1 MPSARPRIGSRWRRL
16 GTRATVL
23 GALVLSA
30 AGCVSMPNGGPPS
43 PMAATQSG
51 TSQSQDY
58 TVLDADPPAPGEGA
72 KEIVQGFLLAS
83 LRYSDPAQQQVAR
96 AYLTPSASSS
106 WHPQGDTVTVFA
118 GTPDLTPAAEPKNA
132 KQTTVTVSGQVV
144 ATLNGNGQQ
153 VLSVA
158 QAQPQPAAGD
168 ACGGAEKSAGSACE
182 AVTLV
187 KYDGQWRIQHLPA
200 NLLIDQADFDQVY
213 QSQDVYFFDPGH
225 TRLVPDTVW
234 VPLGTS
240 VTNLLTTLVRT
251 LITGPS
257 STWLGYNATFSAF
270 PAPPANITV
279 RISVGSSGTAV
290 VTLGGNIPSASL
302 PEIAVQLTWTLVT
315 TSAAQYSISAVQLV
329 VNGNTWEPNGST
341 NQTLSDYQSYNPY
354 PADEASFT
362 YVNGSGIAQSQCGSD
377 SALTTVAAPI
387 FSATGE
393 PKITSCSL
401 LSAVPTPTTSSTAS
415 VKPGHKVTPPTPNP
429 LSMVAVS
436 SPVASSS
443 TTYVAGVSP
452 GRNQVSIW
460 RVGASGGPVA
470 KWSGTSITSIS
481 WDQQQDLWITTSSD
495 GVWVLSSTNWHEPV
509 AVQDPFGG
517 PVSALSIAPDGVR
530 VAAIVNG
537 QLELAAIARN
547 TSVETGGKFHE
558 QFVIGTP
565 VPLGPSVTDAAAVAW
580 YDQDD
585 LMVIAGP
592 VSGRVVEEVPVN
604 GQASNQVTTF
614 PVPPPGVYAESI
626 AADTKS
632 NVLVVGLSN
641 GQLEYSAGFNGT
653 WRPLAAG
660 GEPAYV
666 PNP

>member
-1 MPSARPRIGSRWRRL
+1 MPSAQPRIGSRWRAV
-16 GTRATVL
+16 GARATVL
-23 GALVLSA
+23 AALVLSA
-30 AGCVSMPNGGPPS
+30 AGCVSMPNSGPPS

-51 TSQSQDY
+51 TGQNQDY
-58 TVLDADPPAPGEGA
+58 IVLDADPPAVGEGPTD
-72 KEIVQGFLLAS
+72 IVQGFLLAS
-83 LRYSDPAQQQVAR
+83 LRYSDPAQLQVAR

-106 WHPQGDTVTVFA
+106 WHPQGDAVTVFA
-118 GTPDLTPAAEPKNA
+118 STPDLTPAAESKNA

-168 ACGGAEKSAGSACE
+168 ACGGAERSAGSACE
-182 AVTLV
+182 QVTLV
-187 KYDGQWRIQHLPA
+187 KYDGQWRIQHLPPT
-200 NLLIDQADFDQVY
+200 LLIDQADFDQVY

-225 TRLVPDTVW
+225 ARLVPDTVW

-257 STWLGYNATFSAF
+257 STWLGNNATFSAF
-270 PAPPANITV
+270 PAPPANVTV
-279 RISVGSSGTAV
+279 RVSVGTTGTAV
-290 VTLGGNIPSASL
+290 VTLGGNIPSVSL
-302 PEIAVQLTWTLVT
+302 PDIAAQLVWTLVGS
-315 TSAAQYSISAVQLV
+315 SAAQYSITAVRLV
-329 VNGNTWEPNGST
+329 VNGATWEPNGST
-341 NQTLSDYQSYNPY
+341 TQTLSDYAGYNPY
-354 PADEASFT
+354 PSDQASFT
-362 YVNGSGIAQSQCGSD
+362 YVNGNSAAQSQCGSVN
-377 SALTTVAAPI
+377 APPVAVPV
-387 FSATGE
+387 FGATDE
-393 PKITSCSL
+393 PKITSCSSV
-401 LSAVPTPTTSSTAS
+401 SAAPTPTTSSTAS
-415 VKPGHKVTPPTPNP
+415 VKPGHRVAPQTANP

-436 SPVASSS
+436 SPAASSS

-481 WDQQQDLWITTSSD
+481 WDRQQDLWITTSSD
-495 GVWVLSSTNWHEPV
+495 GVWVLPSANWRAPV

-537 QLELAAIARN
+537 ELELAAIARN
-547 TSVETGGKFHE
+547 TAVGTGGREISE
-558 QFVIGTP
+558 QFDIGTP

-580 YDQDD
+580 YDKDN

-604 GQASNQVTTF
+604 GQAANQVTTF
-614 PVPPPGVYAESI
+614 PVPPPGVYAQSI
-626 AADTKS
+626 AADSTA